1 MEATRRARCA
11 ILADRIE
18 RARKLG
24 DRAYA
29 HADKLIRELM
39 REREIER
46 ATHSLP
52 SQAASGSGGGV
63 DRWKSIPLHPQIL
76 IEVDDDGRE
85 TVLGPVMSGS
95 EEDDCVEGADE
106 DEEEEV
112 ERILRG

>member
-1 MEATRRARCA
+1 
-11 ILADRIE
+11 
-18 RARKLG
+18 
-24 DRAYA
+24 
-29 HADKLIRELM
+29 M
-39 REREIER
+39 RERDIDQPVR
-46 ATHSLP
+46 SLP
-52 SQAASGSGGGV
+52 KQVASGSGGGA
-63 DRWKSIPLHPQIL
+63 DHWKSIPLRPQIL